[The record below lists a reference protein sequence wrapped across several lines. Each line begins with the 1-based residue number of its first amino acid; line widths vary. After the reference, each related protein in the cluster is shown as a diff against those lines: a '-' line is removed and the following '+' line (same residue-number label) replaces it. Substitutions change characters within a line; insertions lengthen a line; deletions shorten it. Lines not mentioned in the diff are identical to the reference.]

1 LAPTSFIFE
10 NKVLEMNKTTKKP
23 TCKAKSLQEFRS
35 QFGTQEQCLK
45 YLSVQKWR
53 KDLSTFQCNKC
64 GHTSFGKSR
73 YLFGM
78 RCSKCGYD
86 ESAMA
91 HTMFHKTKI
100 SIVKAFE
107 MVYRISTNKKGASSM
122 TLTRELGISQ
132 HSTWF
137 FRRKIQKSITESV
150 LPQMLKGRVQ
160 VDECFIG
167 GEEEE
172 AKGRSFGKKQKVL
185 IVTEIIEKICPISQK
200 TKNVVGNQV
209 MFHIPTFRKE
219 DILPNIENCVSKEES
234 ILQTDGFK
242 TYKSI
247 KEKNGWNVEIENSNK
262 GKSHPQIHL
271 QIMNLK
277 SWLRGIH
284 HKCHPKY
291 LQNYLSEFC
300 YRFNRRNLLN
310 FIPEM
315 LLKTMAKKGKMVHDE
330 LITKKWLAV

>member
-1 LAPTSFIFE
+1 
-10 NKVLEMNKTTKKP
+10 MNKTVKKP

-35 QFGTQEQCLK
+35 QFGTRDLCLK
-45 YLSVQKWR
+45 YLASQKWR
-53 KDLSTFQCNKC
+53 YDLSSYQCKKC
-64 GHTSFGKSR
+64 GHSSFGKSR
-73 YLFGM
+73 YLHGM

-86 ESAMA
+86 ESATA
-91 HTMFHKTKI
+91 HTLFHKTKI

-107 MVYRISTNKKGASSM
+107 MIYRVSTNKKGSSSM

-137 FRRKIQKSITESV
+137 FRRKIQKSITESI
-150 LPQMLKGRVQ
+150 LPQKLKGRVQ

-167 GEEEE
+167 GEEQE
-172 AKGRSFGKKQKVL
+172 ARGRSFGKKQKVL
-185 IVTEIIEKICPISQK
+185 VMTEIIEKKCPISNK
-200 TKNVVGNQV
+200 MKEFVGNQV

-219 DILPNIENCVSKEES
+219 DILPHVKESVTKEES
-234 ILQTDGFK
+234 VLQTDGFK
-242 TYKSI
+242 TYKSMR
-247 KEKNGWNVEIENSNK
+247 EKNGWNVEIENSNN

-271 QIMNLK
+271 QILNLK
-277 SWLRGIH
+277 LWLRGMH

-300 YRFNRRNLLN
+300 YRFNRRNLLK

-315 LLKTMAKKGKMVHDE
+315 ILKLMARKPKLVHNE
-330 LITKKWLAV
+330 LIIRNWLAV